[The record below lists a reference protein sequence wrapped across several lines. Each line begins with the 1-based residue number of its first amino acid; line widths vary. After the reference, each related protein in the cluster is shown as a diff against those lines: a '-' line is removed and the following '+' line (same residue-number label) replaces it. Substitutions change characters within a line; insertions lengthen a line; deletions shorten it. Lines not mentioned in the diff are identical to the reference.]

1 MLNVSYFSQ
10 QLSHSPTKLNTCKRN
25 CRNIENC
32 LQRESTEP
40 MPDLQR
46 RPGLHC
52 QWCFDIVLLWQ
63 PEEKDKRNR
72 EKTTVYTWYILSNIL
87 GNSSMRP
94 NSLTNTTVEDPV
106 FNAWTWNKARQVHIS
121 RVEIKK
127 FVLSIFHCVLPS
139 GFSQF
144 PGSAPPP
151 AYAARLDQIHRPR
164 KYHVN
169 RNSILVWILRNKTI
183 FWSSESN
190 KPTQIAKPWPDFYAL

>member
-1 MLNVSYFSQ
+1 
-10 QLSHSPTKLNTCKRN
+10 
-25 CRNIENC
+25 
-32 LQRESTEP
+32 

-63 PEEKDKRNR
+63 PEENLKWNE
-72 EKTTVYTWYILSNIL
+72 EKTCVYTWYILSNIL

-169 RNSILVWILRNKTI
+169 RNSILVWILRNKDYFLVVRI
-183 FWSSESN
+183 KQADSN
-190 KPTQIAKPWPDFYAL
+190 HKTLARLLCSLMMILPL